1 MRKEEKERDEREKER
16 DERKRGRRVKRGER
30 ARDERERGREKQPHT
45 SITHHRMQQMLC
57 AQHCCSSFA
66 IFSATPHARLSFPL
80 LLMFSNTISIMRP
93 RLPEPVYTNSCENA
107 WIAALISR
115 VCSSSAAGFSS
126 AG

>member
-1 MRKEEKERDEREKER
+1 MRRDEREKER
-16 DERKRGRRVKRGER
+16 KERKRGRRVKRGER
-30 ARDERERGREKQPHT
+30 ARDESEKRRTKTHT

-66 IFSATPHARLSFPL
+66 IFSATPHALASHPL

-93 RLPEPVYTNSCENA
+93 RFPEPVYTNSCENA